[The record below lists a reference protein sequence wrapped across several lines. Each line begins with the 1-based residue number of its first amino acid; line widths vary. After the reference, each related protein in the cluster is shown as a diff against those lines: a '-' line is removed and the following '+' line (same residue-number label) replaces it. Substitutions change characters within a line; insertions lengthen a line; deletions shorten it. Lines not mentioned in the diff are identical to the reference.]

1 MDRKRRDARH
11 SRRNFLK
18 TAAGVSA
25 GAMLMRD
32 PLWAQNAPGGKAAAS
47 ASLKI
52 HQPYMI
58 TPKQALDWHVFKA
71 ECGPDL
77 RRQHGLEALHRLPD
91 LEDAG
96 VRRRRSRLRRN
107 PVRPLHRRGLAGSA
121 DAHARLAERGRET
134 RHRRNAGAG
143 RRVVRDDVGLDAA
156 RRHHGADA
164 LLRSGASAG
173 GVANRRQDP
182 GLPDAEAAGAA
193 VQQQLPR
200 QLHAHRLRVAL
211 ARQVAASCSRRR
223 RSRTARRFTAG
234 GCGVS

>member
-32 PLWAQNAPGGKAAAS
+32 PLWAQSAPGGKAAAS
-47 ASLKI
+47 ALAED
-52 HQPYMI
+52 P
-58 TPKQALDWHVFKA
+58 PALHDHA
-71 ECGPDL
+71 EAGAGLARLQGRVRSHL
-77 RRQHGLEALHRLPD
+77 RRQHGVEALHRLPD

-96 VRRRRSRLRRN
+96 VRRRRSRLRRH

-121 DAHARLAERGRET
+121 DAHARLAERGGET

-143 RRVVRDDVGLDAA
+143 RRLVRHDVGLDAA

-164 LLRSGASAG
+164 VLRSGASAG
-173 GVANRRQDP
+173 GRRRSP
-182 GLPDAEAAGAA
+182 ARSWSSRHRSSRRRRTTTTSSTTTRSPTTSGARPA
-193 VQQQLPR
+193 SGR
-200 QLHAHRLRVAL
+200 
-211 ARQVAASCSRRR
+211 SCSRRR
-223 RSRTARRFTAG
+223 RSPRRRRFTAG